1 MNLQKCPVGVET
13 FDDIRRFNYI
23 YIDKTRGIHNL
34 VSEGKYYFLSR
45 PRRFGKSLL
54 LSTIRSLFEGK
65 KELFKGLYI
74 YDSSFDWEPRPVFLL
89 NFVNADVSSEQGL
102 LSLLEAHLNRWEKE
116 YGVEFEGAALSQ
128 RFYGVIER
136 AYQKTGKQVVVL
148 IDEYDKAL
156 VSTMGSDSLHKRFR
170 DILKPI
176 FGTIKAADK
185 YIRFGMLTGVT
196 RFSRLSIFSDINN
209 LRDITLDQKY
219 SDLCGITESEIRAN
233 CQGHVKRLS
242 HRFQTDSETMI
253 DMLKKNY
260 DGYHFSYQCQD
271 IFNPYSLFCALEEQ
285 DLKPYWFSTGTPDF
299 LLKSLRNSD
308 VFLPDVLNSEVDETE
323 ISDIDSYGSSTIA
336 LLFQTGYLTIKSY
349 DTEYGSYILGIPNS
363 EVSGGL
369 FKNLLPIYMNDR
381 DAKSLGIVRS
391 LTRDL
396 NSGNVE
402 QFLKRLK
409 SFLADIPY
417 YLSKNKPEIYFENN
431 IYIILKLL
439 GVSVET
445 EYHTSQGRIDLLIKT
460 KNYIYVIELKLNGTP
475 EQALQQIEKNGYLE
489 PFATDSRQI
498 FKIGISFSKKSR
510 NIDRWLIS

>member
-1 MNLQKCPVGVET
+1 MNAQKCPVGVET

-23 YIDKTRGIHNL
+23 YIDKTEGIHNL
-34 VSEGKYYFLSR
+34 ISEGKYYFLSR

-65 KELFKGLYI
+65 KELFEGLYI
-74 YDSSFDWEPRPVFLL
+74 YDSSFDWKPRAVFSL

-116 YGVEFEGAALSQ
+116 FGAEFEGAALSQ

-136 AYQKTGKQVVVL
+136 AYQKTGRQVVIL

-156 VSTMGSDSLHKRFR
+156 VSTIGHDSLHKRFR

-209 LRDITLDQKY
+209 LRDISLDQKY
-219 SDLCGITESEIRAN
+219 SALCGITESEMRVSCKYQIERIAKKF
-233 CQGHVKRLS
+233 H
-242 HRFQTDSETMI
+242 TDCETMI
-253 DMLKKNY
+253 NMLKKNY
-260 DGYHFSYQCQD
+260 DGYHFSSDCQD
-271 IFNPYSLFCALEEQ
+271 IFNPYSLFCSLEEQ
-285 DLKPYWFSTGTPDF
+285 EMKPYWFSTGTPDF

-308 VFLPDVLNSEVDETE
+308 IFLPDVLNSEVDETE

-336 LLFQTGYLTIKSY
+336 LLFQTGYLTIKSF
-349 DTEYGSYILGIPNS
+349 DREYGSYILGIPNS

-381 DAKSLGIVRS
+381 DAKSLSIVRS
-391 LTRDL
+391 LSRDL
-396 NSGNVE
+396 SSANVE
-402 QFLKRLK
+402 QFLIRLK

-417 YLSKNKPEIYFENN
+417 NLSKNKPEIYFENN
-431 IYIILKLL
+431 IYIILKLI
-439 GVSVET
+439 GASVET

-460 KNYIYVIELKLNGTP
+460 NKYIYIIELKLNGTP
-475 EQALQQIEKNGYLE
+475 EQAL
-489 PFATDSRQI
+489 RQI
-498 FKIGISFSKKSR
+498 DETGYAQPFMSDERRVFKIGISFSPKTR
-510 NIDRWLIS
+510 NIDRWIIA